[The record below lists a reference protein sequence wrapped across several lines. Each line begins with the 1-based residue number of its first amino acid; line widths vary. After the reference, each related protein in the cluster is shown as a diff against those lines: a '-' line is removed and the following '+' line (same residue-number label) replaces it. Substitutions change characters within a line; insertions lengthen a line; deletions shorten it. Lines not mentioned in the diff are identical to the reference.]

1 MLIRGQLVLNINLKK
16 KAEVHQAMSLLETI
30 LAESLPVFT
39 GSDIAKIRSELKAG
53 TFTIRDPTVIKPIP
67 IPKTIAEKEAFL
79 KKHDSAGYKKYYNE
93 TYGTTQAEKERENI
107 YKFNDVHVDKNTGEI
122 SVTPKVRNTPDWKKI
137 DADIKKNKAKQ
148 KQRAAA
154 LKRKRDKSGH
164 FLPGK
169 VSK

>member
-16 KAEVHQAMSLLETI
+16 KAEVHQAMSLLESI

-53 TFTIRDPTVIKPIP
+53 TFTISDPTVIKPIP

-79 KKHDSAGYKKYYNE
+79 KKHDPAGYKKYYN
-93 TYGTTQAEKERENI
+93 AI
-107 YKFNDVHVDKNTGEI
+107 FNKKPVHISDEQIKDHAGVMKDVKRI
-122 SVTPKVRNTPDWKKI
+122 KSTPDWKQI
-137 DADIKKNKAKQ
+137 DADI
-148 KQRAAA
+148 RAGKTKSKFRKLA
-154 LKRKRDKSGH
+154 LKRKRDLHGH

-169 VSK
+169 VSYTLRGNK

>member
-1 MLIRGQLVLNINLKK
+1 
-16 KAEVHQAMSLLETI
+16 MSLLESI

-53 TFTIRDPTVIKPIP
+53 TFRITDPTIIKPKLFP
-67 IPKTIAEKEAFL
+67 ETIAEKEALL
-79 KKHDSAGYKKYYNE
+79 KKLDPEGYKKYYN
-93 TYGTTQAEKERENI
+93 
-107 YKFNDVHVDKNTGEI
+107 
-122 SVTPKVRNTPDWKKI
+122 VRNTPDWKKI
-137 DADIKKNKAKQ
+137 DADIIKNKAKQ